1 MAIFLKEYPS
11 LSVLAGF
18 LIVLVG
24 MFLDAFAHLKQ
35 NHRLMYQLK
44 ANSLVIEKIINVFSV
59 TPRSKGNW

>member
-1 MAIFLKEYPS
+1 MRLPT
-11 LSVLAGF
+11 
-18 LIVLVG
+18 
-24 MFLDAFAHLKQ
+24 LKQ